1 MSKTDFHTTDNDD
14 RIIFFDDDAPISNHK
29 DTEEETIISL
39 EKSNDKEGQRL
50 PPPPEEEEEDDSK
63 LIYNYNLDED
73 FDFSPNTE
81 PSVSSSSPKI
91 GKWLWTIFGI
101 LATSMLCAALYCSW
115 QLYNF
120 YYNIGVPIS
129 IKPDENIAKLAKP
142 YPKGGK
148 PDIVLTSDSILGVA
162 LNMYEL
168 RNLQAEI
175 TLTEPDT
182 TDTSVWM
189 YSRCADQTSD
199 NQYLG
204 SLVINGKELS
214 SDVTRLGYCAMA
226 NGNVVIGIS
235 RSDKVKDYVV
245 EHKGSYFRQFILLSN
260 GVLPTHFLLHGK
272 VERRALARMTDDRLY
287 YIETRHPETLWDFAD
302 ALREYGFADAI
313 YITGGNSHSFYRTND
328 GKPHSIG
335 NDTIHTN
342 NKYKNVVPWIVFK
355 AR

>member
-14 RIIFFDDDAPISNHK
+14 RIIFFDDDAPVSTPKN
-29 DTEEETIISL
+29 TEEETIISL

-50 PPPPEEEEEDDSK
+50 PPPPEERIDILFNSDYNFDEHDDA
-63 LIYNYNLDED
+63 
-73 FDFSPNTE
+73 SPSTE

-101 LATSMLCAALYCSW
+101 LATTMLCAALYCGW

-129 IKPDENIAKLAKP
+129 TKPDENIAKLAKP

-148 PDIVLTSDSILGVA
+148 PDIILTSDSILGVA

-168 RNLQAEI
+168 RNLQAEL

-189 YSRCADQTSD
+189 YSRCADHTSD

-204 SLVINGKELS
+204 TFVMNGKELS

-226 NGNVVIGIS
+226 NGNIVIGIS

-245 EHKGSYFRQFILLSN
+245 KHKGSYFRQFILLSN

-313 YITGGNSHSFYRTND
+313 YITGGNCHSFYRTSD

-335 NDTIHTN
+335 NDTIHVN
-342 NKYKNVVPWIVFK
+342 KKYKNVVPWIVFK